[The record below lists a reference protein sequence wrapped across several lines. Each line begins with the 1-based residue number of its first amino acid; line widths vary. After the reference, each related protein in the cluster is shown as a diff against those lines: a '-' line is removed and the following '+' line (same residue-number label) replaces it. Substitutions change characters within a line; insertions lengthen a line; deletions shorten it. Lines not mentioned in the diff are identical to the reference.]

1 MASKDFRNKL
11 MSLQGNLLN
20 YAFMLTSNRDT
31 ARELLEHTTEIALEQ
46 WADAADDAM
55 FKGWAFKVMRSV
67 FASEFSQETTV
78 ERVPE
83 IDVRSI
89 HLTDECGVTETRPEG
104 THLSVDIT
112 RAIASFTDGYRRPIE
127 MYFAGYSVA
136 EIASELSLP
145 VAVVRSRVA
154 YCRNRLRV
162 TLSA

>member
-20 YAFMLTSNRDT
+20 YAFMLTSNREM
-31 ARELLEHTTEIALEQ
+31 ARELLEHTTEVALEQ

-55 FKGWAFKVMRSV
+55 LKGWAFKLMRGV
-67 FASEFSQETTV
+67 FASEFQQEKV
-78 ERVPE
+78 ERMHKV
-83 IDVRSI
+83 DVYSI
-89 HLTDECGVTETRPEG
+89 HLTQECEATEVCPEG
-104 THLSVDIT
+104 AHLSVNIT
-112 RAIASFTDGYRRPIE
+112 RALASFTDGYRRPIE

-136 EIASELSLP
+136 EIASELALP
-145 VAVVRSRVA
+145 VAVVKSRVA